1 MLRKEQAVFKPE
13 SSAIDKLTQI
23 LEKSVEHN
31 QTVSINFTSVRF
43 NDKVMEKQ
51 WINKENQD
59 NTIRDNETTD
69 FPIQIRMLDNVGR
82 MRKEFTQQKW
92 VRCGKLHAF
101 QD

>member
-51 WINKENQD
+51 
-59 NTIRDNETTD
+59 
-69 FPIQIRMLDNVGR
+69 
-82 MRKEFTQQKW
+82 
-92 VRCGKLHAF
+92 
-101 QD
+101 